1 MLKALWIWFAQDIGS
16 PIPIGRKKKD
26 PTDMVV
32 YGSRKQN
39 CSLQAINRQRQ
50 KKNKNKKGKTI
61 CPFHSASCYVA
72 VAVAPPGHAEQQH
85 VAEPFQRALA
95 A

>member
-50 KKNKNKKGKTI
+50 KKIKI
-61 CPFHSASCYVA
+61 
-72 VAVAPPGHAEQQH
+72 
-85 VAEPFQRALA
+85 
-95 A
+95 